1 MNICIFLGPTL
12 PAQTAAKVLDAVYL
26 PPAAQGD
33 VYLAANDGAEV
44 IGIIDGCFQGA
55 PSVWHKE
62 ILWAMSRGIHVFGSA
77 SMGALRA
84 AELGVFGMQGV
95 GRIFE
100 AYRNGEI
107 SDDDEVAV
115 VHGPREM
122 GYLAKTVP
130 LVNIRATLHKAAE
143 MGLTTEGQRHVLLD
157 TARSLFYW
165 DRSYSALVEQ
175 CATRVDADVL
185 MALSD
190 WVSEHAVDQKGEDA
204 IEMLERIRDFKA
216 GPLQVEYQFQRTNAW
231 DDLTASLGGRTG
243 SLSQAPDFT
252 EQLLDELRL
261 EPLLYR
267 QLDAAAPSGGEDP
280 FHTPH
285 SRRLL
290 VARLKKSA
298 HYEQLATRAR
308 EKARLLNAEYDG
320 LPEYADAMLTPSDVL
335 GWYFEGTC
343 GTTIPM
349 DLHGYAKELG
359 LPTSGALCRMLLREL
374 LFEMALDTGQVS
386 GAPT

>member
-1 MNICIFLGPTL
+1 MNICVFLGPTL
-12 PAQTAAKVLDAVYL
+12 SAQTAAKVLDAVYL

-33 VYLAANDGAEV
+33 VYLAGNDGAEV
-44 IGIIDGCFQGA
+44 IGIIDGYFQGA

-100 AYRNGEI
+100 AYRDGEI

-130 LVNIRATLHKAAE
+130 LVNMRATLCKAVE
-143 MGLTTEGQRHVLLD
+143 IGLISEQDQRVLFD
-157 TARSLFYW
+157 SARSLFYW
-165 DRSYSALVEQ
+165 DRSYSALMKQ
-175 CATRVDADVL
+175 CATRVEANVL

-190 WVSEHAVDQKGEDA
+190 WVSEHAVDQKAEDA
-204 IEMLERIRDFKA
+204 IEMLERMRGFKA
-216 GPLQVEYQFQRTNAW
+216 GPLQVTYHFQRTNAW
-231 DDLTASLGGRTG
+231 DDLTASLGARASTQ
-243 SLSQAPDFT
+243 SQTLDFT
-252 EQLLDELRL
+252 DQLLDELRL
-261 EPLLYR
+261 EPPLYR
-267 QLDAAAPSGGEDP
+267 QLDAAVPSGGEDP

-298 HYEQLATRAR
+298 HYEQFAARAA
-308 EKARLLNAEYDG
+308 EKARLLNAEYGG
-320 LPEYADAMLTPSDVL
+320 LPEYADAMLAPSDVL
-335 GWYFEGTC
+335 GWYFEDTC

-349 DLHGYAKELG
+349 DLDGYAREVG

-374 LFEMALDTGQVS
+374 LFEMALDVEQVN